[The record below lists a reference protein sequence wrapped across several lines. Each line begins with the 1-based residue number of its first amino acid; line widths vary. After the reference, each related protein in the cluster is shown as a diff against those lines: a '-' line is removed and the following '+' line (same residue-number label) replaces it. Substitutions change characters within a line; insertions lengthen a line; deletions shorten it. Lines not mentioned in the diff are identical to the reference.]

1 LIFILL
7 AYRNDALKVFMR
19 KREGSA
25 TTMSSETHGGPR
37 TENPGAGPGNEGG
50 PVGGAPTSSSIEN
63 PDAASAGLEA
73 LSFEAEQQSVYA
85 EAGVSG
91 DLLALRDAVE
101 ATLLAASGQAAAL
114 SDAPSSQGIVGVGI
128 GLPDPDSVAFG
139 AGGPGE
145 PTLTLFTE
153 CALPREALM
162 TQVAQCAGTRA
173 LSSVPVQQVPVG
185 VVDAYSHRA
194 RHRPA
199 PGGVSVG
206 HVNVTA
212 GTLGSRAIGLTAP
225 WTNRHLILSNNHV
238 LANSN
243 VASVNDSIIQ
253 QGTADGGRH
262 PADQIAVLARWVP
275 ISFGGA
281 ANLVDAAFG
290 WAWHERIRGEQYYLS
305 GGAPAY
311 YRTGTAP
318 LTASLGMVVGKSG
331 RTTGLTQGRVTQIG
345 VSVNVNYGG
354 GRVALFRNQ
363 IAIQS
368 VNANPFSA
376 GGDSGSLIWHWAA
389 GVRPVGLLFAGGGGT
404 TFANPIATVLT
415 ALNIRL
421 LP

>member
-1 LIFILL
+1 
-7 AYRNDALKVFMR
+7 
-19 KREGSA
+19 
-25 TTMSSETHGGPR
+25 MSEKNSNSTR
-37 TENPGAGPGNEGG
+37 VDNPGEGDDSGPASGKSAAGSP
-50 PVGGAPTSSSIEN
+50 EN
-63 PDAASAGLEA
+63 PDSDSAGLDA
-73 LSFEAEQQSVYA
+73 LSEEAEQQA
-85 EAGVSG
+85 TLTEAGVSK

-101 ATLLAASGQAAAL
+101 ATLLAASGEFATL
-114 SDAPSSQGIVGVGI
+114 SEAPSTEGIVGVGI
-128 GLPDPDSVAFG
+128 GLPEPGDIAFG
-139 AGGPGE
+139 MGGPGE
-145 PTLTLFTE
+145 PVLTIFTE
-153 CALPREALM
+153 TLLPQDAIMGQL
-162 TQVAQCAGTRA
+162 AQAAGTRA
-173 LSSVPVQQVPVG
+173 LSSVAVQQVPVG

-243 VASVNDSIIQ
+243 AGRVNDSIIQ
-253 QGTADGGRH
+253 PGAADGGRH

-281 ANLVDAAFG
+281 ANFVDAAFG

-305 GGAPAY
+305 GGRAAY

-318 LTASLGMVVGKSG
+318 LAASLGLIVGKSG

-376 GGDSGSLIWHWAA
+376 GGDSGSLIWHWAT

-404 TFANPIATVLT
+404 TFANPIGAALSS
-415 ALNIRL
+415 LNIRL

>member
-1 LIFILL
+1 M
-7 AYRNDALKVFMR
+7 AGKN
-19 KREGSA
+19 
-25 TTMSSETHGGPR
+25 SELPR
-37 TENPGAGPGNEGG
+37 LDNPGGEGEDQGG
-50 PVGGAPTSSSIEN
+50 PVSGGSSSTNPEN
-63 PDAASAGLEA
+63 PDAAAGLEA
-73 LSFEAEQQSVYA
+73 LSVEADQQAVFA
-85 EAGVSG
+85 EAGVSD

-101 ATLLAASGQAAAL
+101 ATLLRASGEFETL
-114 SDAPSSQGIVGVGI
+114 SDAPSTEGVVGVGI
-128 GLPDPDSVAFG
+128 GLPDPDDAGYG

-145 PTLTLFTE
+145 PVLTLFTE
-153 CALPREALM
+153 SLLPQEVLFS
-162 TQVAQCAGTRA
+162 QLAQLAGTRA
-173 LSSVPVQQVPVG
+173 LSSLAVQQVPVG
-185 VVDAYSHRA
+185 AVDAYSHRA

-212 GTLGSRAIGLTAP
+212 GTLGSRAVGLTAP

-243 VASVNDSIIQ
+243 AGRVNDSIIQ
-253 QGTADGGRH
+253 PGAADGGRH

-275 ISFGGA
+275 INFGGA
-281 ANLVDAAFG
+281 PNLVDCAFG

-305 GGAPAY
+305 GGRPAY

-318 LTASLGMVVGKSG
+318 LAASLGMLVGKSG

-345 VSVNVNYGG
+345 VSVNVNFGG

-363 IAIQS
+363 IAIRS

-376 GGDSGSLIWHWAA
+376 GGDSGSLIWHWAS

-404 TFANPIATVLT
+404 TFANPIAAVLA

>member
-1 LIFILL
+1 MF
-7 AYRNDALKVFMR
+7 
-19 KREGSA
+19 
-25 TTMSSETHGGPR
+25 
-37 TENPGAGPGNEGG
+37 
-50 PVGGAPTSSSIEN
+50 
-63 PDAASAGLEA
+63 
-73 LSFEAEQQSVYA
+73 A
-85 EAGVSG
+85 EAGVSD

-101 ATLLAASGQAAAL
+101 ATLLAASGQPEARA
-114 SDAPSSQGIVGVGI
+114 DAPSTQGIVGVGI

-139 AGGPGE
+139 VGGPGE

-153 CALPREALM
+153 SALPQDKLLGLL
-162 TQVAQCAGTRA
+162 AQSAGTRA
-173 LSSVPVQQVPVG
+173 LASVPVQQVTVG
-185 VVDAYSHRA
+185 AVDAYSHRA

-199 PGGVSVG
+199 PAGVSVA
-206 HVNVTA
+206 HVSVTA

-225 WTNRHLILSNNHV
+225 WNNRHLILSNNHV

-243 VASVNDSIIQ
+243 AARVGDSILQ
-253 QGTADGGRH
+253 PGPADGGRH
-262 PADQIAVLARWVP
+262 PGDQIAVLARWVP
-275 ISFGGA
+275 INFGGA
-281 ANLVDAAFG
+281 PNFVDAAFG

-305 GGAPAY
+305 GGNAAF
-311 YRTGTAP
+311 YRTGTTP
-318 LTASLGMVVGKSG
+318 LAASLGLTVGKSG

-368 VNANPFSA
+368 LNANPFSA

-389 GVRPVGLLFAGGGGT
+389 GLRPVGLLFAGGGGT
-404 TFANPIATVLT
+404 TFANPIGAVFA

>member
-1 LIFILL
+1 
-7 AYRNDALKVFMR
+7 
-19 KREGSA
+19 
-25 TTMSSETHGGPR
+25 MSGKNNNTPR
-37 TENPGAGPGNEGG
+37 VDNPGEEDEGG
-50 PVGGAPTSSSIEN
+50 PATGKSASGAPEN
-63 PDAASAGLEA
+63 PDSDAAGLEA
-73 LSFEAEQQSVYA
+73 LSQEAEQQAVFA
-85 EAGVSG
+85 EAGVSD
-91 DLLALRDAVE
+91 DLLALRDAIE
-101 ATLLAASGQAAAL
+101 ARLLSASGESRAQ
-114 SDAPSSQGIVGVGI
+114 SDGSSSEGIVGVGI
-128 GLPDPDSVAFG
+128 GLPDPTNVTFG

-145 PTLTLFTE
+145 PVLTIFTE
-153 CALPREALM
+153 SAMPQEAVLG
-162 TQVAQCAGTRA
+162 QVAQAAGTRS

-225 WTNRHLILSNNHV
+225 WNNRHLILSNNHV

-243 VASVNDSIIQ
+243 AASVNDSIIQ
-253 QGTADGGRH
+253 PGSADGGRH
-262 PADQIAVLARWVP
+262 PGDQIAVLARWVP
-275 ISFGGA
+275 INFGGA
-281 ANLVDAAFG
+281 ANFVDCAFG
-290 WAWHERIRGEQYYLS
+290 WAWHDRIRGEQYYLS
-305 GGAPAY
+305 GGSAAY
-311 YRTGTAP
+311 YRTGTAA
-318 LTASLGMVVGKSG
+318 LAASLGLIVGKSG

-345 VSVNVNYGG
+345 VSVNVNFGG

-376 GGDSGSLIWHWAA
+376 GGDSGSLIWHWAS

-404 TFANPIATVLT
+404 TFANPIASVLS

>member
-1 LIFILL
+1 
-7 AYRNDALKVFMR
+7 
-19 KREGSA
+19 
-25 TTMSSETHGGPR
+25 MSKKNLDTQL
-37 TENPGAGPGNEGG
+37 TENPGEAGDSG
-50 PVGGAPTSSSIEN
+50 PISDGSSLTGLEN
-63 PDAASAGLEA
+63 PDAADTELEA
-73 LSFEAEQQSVYA
+73 LSVEAEQQAVFA
-85 EAGVSG
+85 EAGVSD
-91 DLLALRDAVE
+91 DLIALRDAVE
-101 ATLLAASGQAAAL
+101 ATLLAASGQIETL
-114 SDAPSSQGIVGVGI
+114 SDAASTHGIVGVGI
-128 GLPDPDSVAFG
+128 GLPDPESIALGDG
-139 AGGPGE
+139 APGE

-153 CALPREALM
+153 SVLPREALLS
-162 TQVAQCAGTRA
+162 QLAQSAGTRA
-173 LSSVPVQQVPVG
+173 LSSVLVQQVTVG
-185 VVDAYSHRA
+185 SVDAYSHRA

-225 WTNRHLILSNNHV
+225 WNNRHLILSNNHV

-243 VASVNDSIIQ
+243 AGRVGDSIIQ
-253 QGTADGGRH
+253 PGSADGGRH
-262 PADQIAVLARWVP
+262 PGDQIAILARWVP
-275 ISFGGA
+275 INFGGA
-281 ANLVDAAFG
+281 PNLVDAAFG
-290 WAWHERIRGEQYYLS
+290 WAWHDRIRGEQYYLS
-305 GGAPAY
+305 GGRPAY

-363 IAIQS
+363 IAIRS

-376 GGDSGSLIWHWAA
+376 GGDSGSLIWQWAN

-404 TFANPIATVLT
+404 TFANPIGSVLS

>member
-1 LIFILL
+1 MMAKLT
-7 AYRNDALKVFMR
+7 N
-19 KREGSA
+19 
-25 TTMSSETHGGPR
+25 TTPPA
-37 TENPGAGPGNEGG
+37 ENPDAGNDNAST
-50 PVGGAPTSSSIEN
+50 GAPTSSSGVEN
-63 PDAASAGLEA
+63 PDAGNASVEA
-73 LSFEAEQQSVYA
+73 LQLEAEQDAVYS

-101 ATLLAASGQAAAL
+101 ATLLAASGEFSVL
-114 SDAPSSQGIVGVGI
+114 SDSSTTQGIVGVGI
-128 GLPDPDSVAFG
+128 GLPDPDSIAFG
-139 AGGPGE
+139 VGGPGE

-153 CALPREALM
+153 GALPREVLLG
-162 TQVAQCAGTRA
+162 QLAQSAGTRA
-173 LSSVPVQQVPVG
+173 LSSVPLQQVPVG
-185 VVDAYSHRA
+185 AVDAYSHRA

-206 HVNVTA
+206 HVDITA

-225 WTNRHLILSNNHV
+225 WNNRHLILSNNHV

-243 VASVNDSIIQ
+243 AGRVNDSIIQ
-253 QGTADGGRH
+253 PGRADGGRH
-262 PADQIAVLARWVP
+262 PGDQIAVLGRWVP

-281 ANLVDAAFG
+281 ANIVDAAFG
-290 WAWHERIRGEQYYLS
+290 WAWHERIRGGQYYLS
-305 GGAPAY
+305 GGSAAFY
-311 YRTGTAP
+311 TTGAAP
-318 LTASLGMVVGKSG
+318 LAASLGMIVGKSG

-345 VSVNVNYGG
+345 VSVNVNFGG

-368 VNANPFSA
+368 VNSSPFSA

-404 TFANPIATVLT
+404 TFANPIGNVLA

>member
-1 LIFILL
+1 MI
-7 AYRNDALKVFMR
+7 D
-19 KREGSA
+19 
-25 TTMSSETHGGPR
+25 ETNGTPAV
-37 TENPGAGPGNEGG
+37 ENPGEGDGG
-50 PVGGAPTSSSIEN
+50 PVGGASPASGPED
-63 PDAASAGLEA
+63 PDATGAGLEA
-73 LSFEAEQQSVYA
+73 LSFEADQKSVLA
-85 EAGVSG
+85 EAGVSS

-101 ATLLAASGQAAAL
+101 STLLAASGQIETL
-114 SDAPSSQGIVGVGI
+114 SDARSTQGIVGVGI
-128 GLPDPDSVAFG
+128 GLPDPDSLAL
-139 AGGPGE
+139 GGVVPGE

-153 CALPREALM
+153 SALPRDALLS
-162 TQVAQCAGTRA
+162 QLAQSAGTRA

-185 VVDAYSHRA
+185 AVDAYSHRA

-206 HVNVTA
+206 HVDVTA

-225 WTNRHLILSNNHV
+225 WNNRHLILSNNHV

-243 VASVNDSIIQ
+243 AGRVNDSIIQ
-253 QGTADGGRH
+253 PGRFDGGSH

-275 ISFGGA
+275 INFGGA
-281 ANLVDAAFG
+281 ANFVDCAFG
-290 WAWHERIRGEQYYLS
+290 WAWHQRIRGEQYYLS
-305 GGAPAY
+305 GGSGAF

-318 LTASLGMVVGKSG
+318 LAASLGLIVGKSG
-331 RTTGLTQGRVTQIG
+331 RTTGLTMGRVTQIG
-345 VSVNVNYGG
+345 VSVNVNFGG
-354 GRVALFRNQ
+354 GRVALFSNQ

-376 GGDSGSLIWHWAA
+376 GGDSGSLIWHWAT

-404 TFANPIATVLT
+404 TFANPIGAVLG

>member
-1 LIFILL
+1 MSVKKSDTPR
-7 AYRNDALKVFMR
+7 AENPAT
-19 KREGSA
+19 A
-25 TTMSSETHGGPR
+25 TTVARSGARPR
-37 TENPGAGPGNEGG
+37 LRHREPGRRG
-50 PVGGAPTSSSIEN
+50 
-63 PDAASAGLEA
+63 AGLEA
-73 LSFEAEQQSVYA
+73 LSLEAEQQSVFA
-85 EAGVSG
+85 EAGVSS

-101 ATLLAASGQAAAL
+101 ATLLAASGQIEAL
-114 SDAPSSQGIVGVGI
+114 SDAPSTQGIVGVGI
-128 GLPDPDSVAFG
+128 GLSDPDSVAFG
-139 AGGPGE
+139 GGGPGE
-145 PTLTLFTE
+145 PALTLFTE
-153 CALPREALM
+153 SALPQEALLS
-162 TQVAQCAGTRA
+162 QVAQSAGTRA

-185 VVDAYSHRA
+185 AVDAYSHRA

-206 HVNVTA
+206 HVSITA

-225 WTNRHLILSNNHV
+225 WNNRHLILSNNHV

-243 VASVNDSIIQ
+243 AARVDDSIVQ
-253 QGTADGGRH
+253 PGPADGGRH
-262 PADQIAVLARWVP
+262 PGDQIAVLARWVP
-275 ISFGGA
+275 INFGGA
-281 ANLVDAAFG
+281 PNLVDAAFG

-305 GGAPAY
+305 GGSAAF

-318 LTASLGMVVGKSG
+318 LAASLGLIVGKSG

-376 GGDSGSLIWHWAA
+376 GGDSGSLIWQWAT

-404 TFANPIATVLT
+404 TFANPIGAVLA

>member
-1 LIFILL
+1 MPKQSSTTPPV
-7 AYRNDALKVFMR
+7 DP
-19 KREGSA
+19 GSEDEQ
-25 TTMSSETHGGPR
+25 SPI
-37 TENPGAGPGNEGG
+37 
-50 PVGGAPTSSSIEN
+50 GAPATSSGVEDPN
-63 PDAASAGLEA
+63 AASASLEA
-73 LSFEAEQQSVYA
+73 LQVEADQNAVFA
-85 EAGVSG
+85 EAGVSS

-101 ATLLAASGQAAAL
+101 ATLLAASGYLSAL
-114 SDAPSSQGIVGVGI
+114 ADSPSTNGIVGVGI
-128 GLPDPDSVAFG
+128 GLPDPDSIAFG
-139 AGGPGE
+139 VGSPGE

-153 CALPREALM
+153 SALPREVLLSYL
-162 TQVAQCAGTRA
+162 AQSAGTRA
-173 LSSVPVQQVPVG
+173 LSSVPLQQVTVG
-185 VVDAYSHRA
+185 KVDAYSHRA

-225 WTNRHLILSNNHV
+225 WNNRHLILSNNHV

-243 VASVNDSIIQ
+243 AGRVNDSIIQ
-253 QGTADGGRH
+253 PGSADGGRH
-262 PADQIAVLARWVP
+262 PGDQIAVLARWVP
-275 ISFGGA
+275 INFGGA
-281 ANLVDAAFG
+281 ANIVDAAFG
-290 WAWHERIRGEQYYLS
+290 WAWHDRIRGGQYYLS
-305 GGAPAY
+305 GGSAAY
-311 YRTGTAP
+311 YATGTAP
-318 LTASLGMVVGKSG
+318 LAASLGMVVGKSG

-376 GGDSGSLIWHWAA
+376 GGDSGSLIWQWAT
-389 GVRPVGLLFAGGGGT
+389 GVRPVGLLFAGGGNM
-404 TFANPIATVLT
+404 TFANPIGDVLA

>member
-1 LIFILL
+1 
-7 AYRNDALKVFMR
+7 
-19 KREGSA
+19 
-25 TTMSSETHGGPR
+25 MSEKNSNSTR
-37 TENPGAGPGNEGG
+37 VDNPGEGNDSGPASGKSAAGSP
-50 PVGGAPTSSSIEN
+50 EN
-63 PDAASAGLEA
+63 PDSDSAGLDA
-73 LSFEAEQQSVYA
+73 LSEEAEQQA
-85 EAGVSG
+85 TLTEAGVSK

-101 ATLLAASGQAAAL
+101 ATLLAASGEFATL
-114 SDAPSSQGIVGVGI
+114 SEAPSTEGIVGVGI
-128 GLPDPDSVAFG
+128 GLPEPGDIAFG
-139 AGGPGE
+139 IGGPGE
-145 PTLTLFTE
+145 PVLTIFTE
-153 CALPREALM
+153 TLLPQDAIMGQL
-162 TQVAQCAGTRA
+162 AQAAGTRA
-173 LSSVPVQQVPVG
+173 LSSVAVQQVPVG

-212 GTLGSRAIGLTAP
+212 GTLGSRTIGLTAP

-243 VASVNDSIIQ
+243 AGRVNDSIIQ
-253 QGTADGGRH
+253 PGAADGGRH

-281 ANLVDAAFG
+281 ANFVDAAFG

-305 GGAPAY
+305 GGRAAY

-318 LTASLGMVVGKSG
+318 LAASLGLIVGKSG

-376 GGDSGSLIWHWAA
+376 GGDSGSLIWHWAT

-404 TFANPIATVLT
+404 TFANPIGAALSS
-415 ALNIRL
+415 LNIRL

>member
-1 LIFILL
+1 MAKLT
-7 AYRNDALKVFMR
+7 N
-19 KREGSA
+19 
-25 TTMSSETHGGPR
+25 TTPPA
-37 TENPGAGPGNEGG
+37 ENPDSGDSKAPTE
-50 PVGGAPTSSSIEN
+50 APTSSSGVEN
-63 PDAASAGLEA
+63 PDAGSASVQA
-73 LSFEAEQQSVYA
+73 LQLEAEQEAVFS
-85 EAGVSG
+85 EAGVSD

-101 ATLLAASGQAAAL
+101 AMLLAASGEYAAL
-114 SDAPSSQGIVGVGI
+114 SDAPAIQGIVGVGI
-128 GLPDPDSVAFG
+128 GLPDPDSIAFG
-139 AGGPGE
+139 VGGPGE

-153 CALPREALM
+153 SALPREVLLSLL
-162 TQVAQCAGTRA
+162 AQSAGTRA
-173 LSSVPVQQVPVG
+173 LSSVPLQQVPVG
-185 VVDAYSHRA
+185 AVDAYSHRA

-206 HVNVTA
+206 HVDVTA

-225 WTNRHLILSNNHV
+225 WNNRHLILSNNHV

-243 VASVNDSIIQ
+243 AGRVNDSIIQ
-253 QGTADGGRH
+253 PGRADGGRH
-262 PADQIAVLARWVP
+262 PGDQIAVLARWVP
-275 ISFGGA
+275 INFGGA
-281 ANLVDAAFG
+281 PNIVDAAFG
-290 WAWHERIRGEQYYLS
+290 WAWHERIRGGQYYLS
-305 GGAPAY
+305 GGSAAY
-311 YRTGTAP
+311 YSTGSAP
-318 LTASLGMVVGKSG
+318 LAASLGMVVGKSG

-404 TFANPIATVLT
+404 TFANPIGNVLA
-415 ALNIRL
+415 ALNIGL